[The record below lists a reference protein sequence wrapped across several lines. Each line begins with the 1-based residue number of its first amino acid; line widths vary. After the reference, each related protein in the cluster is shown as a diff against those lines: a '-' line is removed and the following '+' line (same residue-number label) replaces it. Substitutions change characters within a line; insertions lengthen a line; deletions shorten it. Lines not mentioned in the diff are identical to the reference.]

1 MVRLCKSTIFRS
13 WKSLGI
19 PWPVY
24 PQGDN
29 LQLPYQNHGRWQSK
43 FYLAPMATLK
53 DRAEDNKTKLTAL
66 DVEEFIRR
74 FLLHVLP
81 KGFRKIRYFEFL
93 SPRYK
98 TQNIEKI
105 RELMNEGSE
114 GYAFPK
120 SESIQEMM
128 LRLTGTDITWRS
140 HVKRCPKCKKGR
152 MVQLYELLPKHF
164 DYIVPTQAKEIC
176 NTS

>member
-1 MVRLCKSTIFRS
+1 
-13 WKSLGI
+13 
-19 PWPVY
+19 
-24 PQGDN
+24 
-29 LQLPYQNHGRWQSK
+29 
-43 FYLAPMATLK
+43 MATLK

-114 GYAFPK
+114 GYAFTK
-120 SESIQEMM
+120 NESIQEMM
-128 LRLTGTDITWRS
+128 LRLTGTDIT
-140 HVKRCPKCKKGR
+140 
-152 MVQLYELLPKHF
+152 
-164 DYIVPTQAKEIC
+164 
-176 NTS
+176 